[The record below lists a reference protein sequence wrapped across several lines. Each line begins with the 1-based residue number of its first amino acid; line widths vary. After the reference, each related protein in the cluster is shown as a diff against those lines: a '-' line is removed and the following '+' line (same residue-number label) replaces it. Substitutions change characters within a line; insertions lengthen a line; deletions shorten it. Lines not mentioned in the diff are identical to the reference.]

1 MSATLA
7 PYRPADPGRIDLTR
21 IRDVYYWI
29 AQFGCS
35 AEQLRAAVAR
45 AGNSAVAVESTLTLD
60 RAASIT
66 CDDKPAGEDDC
77 LELFF

>member
-7 PYRPADPGRIDLTR
+7 PYQPADPLKIDLSK

-35 AEQLRAAVAR
+35 AEQLRAAVA
-45 AGNSAVAVESTLTLD
+45 GSGDSSAVVQTTLALQ
-60 RAASIT
+60 RAAARPEPQT
-66 CDDKPAGEDDC
+66 EEGDC